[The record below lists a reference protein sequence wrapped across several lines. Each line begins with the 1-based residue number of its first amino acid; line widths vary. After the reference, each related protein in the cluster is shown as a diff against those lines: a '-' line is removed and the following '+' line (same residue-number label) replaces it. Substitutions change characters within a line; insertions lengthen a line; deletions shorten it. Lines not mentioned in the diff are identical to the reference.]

1 MKQKKKIRLKRKQ
14 KKQIAALSAIIL
26 VASFAAILLLTPLF
40 NINEITVQGNSVI
53 SDEEIV
59 KSAGIVE
66 GINIFD
72 VSLRRAQKNIEE
84 IGYID
89 EVKVKRKF
97 PSKIEIKIVEAVG
110 VACVTAENG
119 FVVITSDGR
128 CLELSE
134 TAAVSTFSKNNI
146 GEASL
151 TQKNLPVIKGLK
163 NVKYKVG
170 KTITSDDKTRLN
182 KLFECLKA
190 FTKSEF
196 IFDMTQIDIS
206 DMNDIKF
213 FYNGGKLVVS
223 VGSGEKLDYKMECFK
238 PILEEIGEDP
248 EGYVDM
254 ERMYYRKKE

>member
-1 MKQKKKIRLKRKQ
+1 MKQKKKLRLKRKQ
-14 KKQIAALSAIIL
+14 KKQIAVLSAIIL

-40 NINEITVQGNSVI
+40 NISEITVQGNSVI

-134 TAAVSTFSKNNI
+134 TAAVSTFSKNNS

-196 IFDMTQIDIS
+196 IFDMTQIDVS

-238 PILEEIGEDP
+238 PILAEIGEDP

>member
-1 MKQKKKIRLKRKQ
+1 MKQKKKSRLKRKQ
-14 KKQIAALSAIIL
+14 KKQIAVLSVIIL
-26 VASFAAILLLTPLF
+26 IASFAAILLLTPLF
-40 NINEITVQGNSVI
+40 NISEITVHGNSVI
-53 SDEEIV
+53 SEEQII
-59 KSAGIVE
+59 KSAEIIKGV
-66 GINIFD
+66 NIFD
-72 VSLRRAQKNIEE
+72 VSLRKAQKNIEE

-89 EVKVKRKF
+89 EVKVKRKL
-97 PSKIEIKIVEAVG
+97 PSEIEIDIVEAVG

-119 FVVITSDGR
+119 FIVITSDGR

-134 TAAVSTFSKNNI
+134 TAAVSTFSKNKD
-146 GEASL
+146 GEVSEA
-151 TQKNLPVIKGLK
+151 QKNLPVIKGLK

-170 KTITSDDKTRLN
+170 KTITSEDKARLD
-182 KLFECLKA
+182 KLFDCLKA

-206 DMNDIKF
+206 DMNDIRF

-238 PILEEIGEDP
+238 PILAEIGEDP

-254 ERMYYRKKE
+254 ERMYYRKKQ